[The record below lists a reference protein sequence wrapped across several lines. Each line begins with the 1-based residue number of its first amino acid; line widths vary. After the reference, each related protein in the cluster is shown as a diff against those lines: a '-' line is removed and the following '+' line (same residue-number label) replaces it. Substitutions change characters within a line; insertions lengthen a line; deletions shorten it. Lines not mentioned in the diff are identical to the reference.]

1 MGNPRTAIY
10 CVSSAMY
17 FLGAVALV
25 NSLRLL
31 GHAEPIFVL
40 DAGLSTAQRALLS
53 EQATLVPA
61 PAETTP
67 FLLKTVAPLAHP
79 AEVSVLL
86 DADIIV
92 TRPLT
97 NLIARAAEDRVL
109 AVEHEHDRFFPQ
121 WGELLGLG
129 ASKRRPYV
137 SSSLVLMGG
146 AVAKRVIRV
155 MHETQPRIGIERTPY
170 ATGNPDL
177 ASLRPGFDE
186 STADQPFF
194 FADQDVL
201 NAVLASAIDADRIEL
216 LDRRAEAII
225 PFSGLRVI
233 DPATLRCAYDDGT
246 EPYAIH
252 HYLPAKPWLQP
263 TRPGVYTQLMIRLL
277 HGHDV
282 ALRVPVEEL
291 PPHLRPGMVAA
302 ARRWYHGYF
311 TARLSAVRD
320 RLLGGA
326 EPARG

>member
-1 MGNPRTAIY
+1 MDRPRAAFY
-10 CVSSAMY
+10 CVSSEMY

-31 GHAEPIFVL
+31 GHAEPVFVL
-40 DAGLSTAQRALLS
+40 DAGLSPVQRKLLS
-53 EQATLVPA
+53 QQATLVPA
-61 PAETTP
+61 PPETTP
-67 FLLKTVAPLAHP
+67 FLLKTVAPLANP
-79 AEVSVLL
+79 AEVKILI

-97 NLIARAAEDRVL
+97 DLIDRASEGRVL
-109 AVEHEHDRFFPQ
+109 AVRHEHDRFFPQ
-121 WGELLGLG
+121 WGELLDLG
-129 ASKRRPYV
+129 TSRRRAYV

-146 AVAKRVIRV
+146 EVGERVIGI
-155 MHETQPRIGIERTPY
+155 MHEAQPQIEIERTPY

-177 ASLRPGFDE
+177 ASLRPGLDE
-186 STADQPFF
+186 ATADQPFF

-201 NAVLASAIDADRIEL
+201 NAVLASAVDPDWVEV

-225 PFSGLRVI
+225 PFRGLSVI
-233 DPATLRCAYDDGT
+233 DEATLRCAYQDGI

-252 HYLPAKPWLQP
+252 HYLPTKPWLEP
-263 TRPGVYTQLMIRLL
+263 TFPGVYTQLMIRLL
-277 HGHDV
+277 HRRDV

-320 RLLGGA
+320 RLLGSA